1 MSTHKY
7 KSFIRPSPY
16 ASFYHLPTIQSTTFA
31 YSQNYA
37 VIPHNCSRL
46 YSSPGHLGFANIWRP
61 PFAYG
66 ALLSQQ
72 RRLGVSEFVGYNL
85 CIARHLSDHSNPQKH
100 EKDKEL
106 TGQNRSRDI
115 NIHGNE
121 NHTFWF
127 IPRWLRWLFG
137 SVITLWGGH
146 KADLLKIEGDMEK
159 VVEMVEDIAETVE
172 KVATMTEEISK
183 DIAEEFPE
191 EGAINKVAHFVEHLS
206 EELIEDAHDTQEFIH
221 KMTSTEK
228 IVETS
233 IEKIV
238 ETGIETALEALEG
251 LIKAKPAISKPESD
265 GDDHVTKPHTE
276 KAKSNSKL

>member
-1 MSTHKY
+1 MSSHKC

-16 ASFYHLPTIQSTTFA
+16 AYLYHLPSIQSTTFA

-37 VIPHNCSRL
+37 VFPHNCRL
-46 YSSPGHLGFANIWRP
+46 YSPPGHLGFANMWRP

-66 ALLSQQ
+66 ALLSQP
-72 RRLGVSEFVGYNL
+72 RRLGVSEFVGFNL
-85 CIARHLSDHSNPQKH
+85 NIARHLCDHSNPQKH
-100 EKDKEL
+100 ENDREL
-106 TGQNRSRDI
+106 SGQNRSRDI
-115 NIHGNE
+115 NINRNE

-146 KADLLKIEGDMEK
+146 KADLLRIEGDVEK
-159 VVEMVEDIAETVE
+159 VVEMVEDIAETME

-206 EELIEDAHDTQEFIH
+206 EELIEDAHNTQEFIH

-238 ETGIETALEALEG
+238 ETSIETAVEAFED
-251 LIKAKPAISKPESD
+251 LIKAKPAISKSESD
-265 GDDHVTKPHTE
+265 RDDRVIEPHAE
-276 KAKSNSKL
+276 NAKSNSKL